1 MKYDLSHGQSTI
13 IHGINDIRSSNKI
26 KLHGGTMADI
36 LDLKKLIQFKPD
48 RISREMLSD
57 KPEMRVALMC
67 LEPGQELTPH
77 KAPLRLMMYCVEG
90 KGEFTVG
97 DDVIEADEKT
107 AILCDPM
114 VPHGF
119 KASKGERLVVMAVV
133 TPVE

>member
-1 MKYDLSHGQSTI
+1 
-13 IHGINDIRSSNKI
+13 
-26 KLHGGTMADI
+26 MAEI
-36 LDLKKLIQFKPD
+36 LDLKKLINFKPD
-48 RISREMLSD
+48 KISREMLSD

-77 KAPLRLMMYCVEG
+77 TAPLRLMMYCVEG

-97 DDVIEADEKT
+97 EEIFEADEKT

-119 KASKGERLVVMAVV
+119 KASKGDKLVVMAVV

>member
-1 MKYDLSHGQSTI
+1 
-13 IHGINDIRSSNKI
+13 
-26 KLHGGTMADI
+26 MADI
-36 LDLKKLIQFKPD
+36 LDLKKLITFYPD
-48 RISREMLSD
+48 KISREMLSD

-67 LEPGQELTPH
+67 LEPGQELSPH

-90 KGEFTVG
+90 KGVFSVG
-97 DDVIEADEKT
+97 EEEIEADEKT

-133 TPVE
+133 TPVD

>member
-1 MKYDLSHGQSTI
+1 
-13 IHGINDIRSSNKI
+13 
-26 KLHGGTMADI
+26 MAEI
-36 LDLKKLIQFKPD
+36 LDLKKMINFNPD
-48 RISREMLSD
+48 KISREMIAD

-90 KGEFTVG
+90 KGIFTVG
-97 DDVIEADEKT
+97 DEEIEAGEKT

-119 KASKGERLVVMAVV
+119 SASKGERLVVMAVV
-133 TPVE
+133 TPVD